1 MVERLQNKRRYL
13 YMAGSKKEELESK
26 NAIAEVKKADEKV
39 EELRAKKA
47 AAIAAKDAEILEK
60 HPKIGSKINW
70 VRHNKWKL
78 VAGAATSGASFAA
91 GWFAHKFFGKKDDEP
106 AIEAETTPIE
116 ESTEP
121 PFEA

>member
-1 MVERLQNKRRYL
+1 
-13 YMAGSKKEELESK
+13 MATKKEEIEK
-26 NAIAEVKKADEKV
+26 NAAIAEVQKADAKV
-39 EELRAKKA
+39 EEIKAKKA
-47 AAIAAKDAEILEK
+47 ADIAAKDAEILEK

-70 VRHNKWKL
+70 IRHNKWKL
-78 VAGAATSGASFAA
+78 VAGAATGGASFAA

-106 AIEAETTPIE
+106 AIEAAETTPVE

>member
-1 MVERLQNKRRYL
+1 
-13 YMAGSKKEELESK
+13 MAGSKKEELESK
-26 NAIAEVKKADEKV
+26 SAIAEVQKADAKV
-39 EELRAKKA
+39 EEIKAKKA
-47 AAIAAKDAEILEK
+47 ADIAAKDAEILEK

-70 VRHNKWKL
+70 IRHNKWKL
-78 VAGAATSGASFAA
+78 VAGAATGGASFAA

-106 AIEAETTPIE
+106 AIEAAETTPVE